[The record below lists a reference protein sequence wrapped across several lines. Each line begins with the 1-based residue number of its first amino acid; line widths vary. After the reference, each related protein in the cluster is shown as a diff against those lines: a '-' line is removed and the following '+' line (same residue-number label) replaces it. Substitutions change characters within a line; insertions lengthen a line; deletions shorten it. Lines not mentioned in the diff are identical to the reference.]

1 MLNPKLSKFFALLSL
16 SFFLFSCETTD
27 ENVNSQEN
35 YIYEDNVG
43 LTLGNP
49 SNAVSDIRDETN
61 FLLLKNGYTASFNN
75 KTHISNWV
83 AWHLDT
89 SDLGDVGRSDSF
101 VPDSALPSNWYQ
113 VKHADYTNSGFDRG
127 HLCPSADR
135 TATAESNA
143 ETFLMSNIVPQ
154 SPNNN
159 RIVWEGLEEY
169 ERTLAKSGN
178 ELYIYAGGLGKGGT
192 GSKGYLDYIPLS
204 KTDDNGILVPSSTW
218 KIIVVLP
225 VGENDV
231 SRISKDTKIIAV
243 NIPNIQDYS
252 SIDSVSKLN
261 KWKSYLVSVDFLEES
276 LGFDFLD
283 NVPTDIQK
291 VIESKIWSE

>member
-1 MLNPKLSKFFALLSL
+1 MLKSKLSKFISLLSL
-16 SFFLFSCETTD
+16 SFLLFSCETTD
-27 ENVNSQEN
+27 ENINSQEN

-61 FLLLKNGYTASFNN
+61 FLLLKNGYTASYNN

-83 AWHLDT
+83 AWHLDFF
-89 SDLGDVGRSDSF
+89 DLGSASRSDSF
-101 VPDSALPSNWYQ
+101 VPDTELPSSWYQ

-135 TATAESNA
+135 TATADINA

-154 SPNNN
+154 SPSNN

-169 ERTLAKSGN
+169 ERTLAKNGN
-178 ELYIYAGGLGKGGT
+178 ELYIYAGGLGKGGI
-192 GSKGYLDYIPLS
+192 GSKGDLDYIPLS
-204 KTDDNGILVPSSTW
+204 KTDDNGILVPSHTW

-225 VGENDV
+225 IGENDV
-231 SRISKDTKIIAV
+231 SRISKSTEIIAV
-243 NIPNIQDYS
+243 NIPNNQDCS
-252 SIDSVSKLN
+252 ANTNFSKLD
-261 KWKSYLVSVDFLEES
+261 KWKEFIITVDEIEAAT
-276 LGFDFLD
+276 GFDFLN
-283 NVPTDIQK
+283 NVSTDIQK
-291 VIESKIWSE
+291 VIESKVWNK